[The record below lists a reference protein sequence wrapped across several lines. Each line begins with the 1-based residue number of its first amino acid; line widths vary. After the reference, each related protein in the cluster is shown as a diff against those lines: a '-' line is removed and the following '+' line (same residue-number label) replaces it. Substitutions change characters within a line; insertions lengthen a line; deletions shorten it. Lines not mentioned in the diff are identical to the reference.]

1 MVKSRIISLFN
12 ESKNFRVE
20 AKNFKRHLSTR
31 YIFIITLIPQFSKGS
46 KSSSIRSKAI
56 IFKLISLLSLAN
68 SPFLSTNYP
77 QPRNLRC
84 NLVHHRRAPP
94 CICTRWYRQGQRH
107 RETALRISIHRFWR
121 GTIAPVKS
129 SHSSVA
135 RWSDPSLADL
145 PSKFHRRCFE
155 FSARNQVAG
164 REGSSRELAVYIP
177 RKALEHR

>member
-135 RWSDPSLADL
+135 RWSDPSLL
-145 PSKFHRRCFE
+145 HSQICL
-155 FSARNQVAG
+155 RNSIGAALNFPQEI
-164 REGSSRELAVYIP
+164 RWEGSSRELAVYIP